1 MSNQTL
7 SLTPE
12 LYQYLL
18 RLSLRESPALRA
30 LREETAGHARA
41 HMQLAPEQGQ
51 FMALLVRLLGA
62 RRCLE
67 LGVFTGYS
75 ALAIAEALPPQ
86 GELIACELNADY
98 ARTALHH
105 WQVAGVEE
113 RIRLRLGPARDSLEE
128 LLAQGQAMSSTTSG
142 PWRCCAPAACWRW
155 TMRCGAGVSA
165 TKQNRTRTRG
175 RSAPSTS
182 RCPVTSGWISAW
194 CPSGMVCCW
203 RASVECRSYRRLRN
217 TLDLRW

>member
-7 SLTPE
+7 SLTLE

-41 HMQLAPEQGQ
+41 RMQIAPEQGQ

-86 GELIACELNADY
+86 GELIACEMNADY
-98 ARTALHH
+98 ARTALRH
-105 WQVAGVEE
+105 WQAAGVEE

-128 LLAQGQAMSSTTSG
+128 LLAQGQAGSFDFAFIDADKPGYVEYYERVLVLLRPGGLLAVDNALWGGRVCDETQQDEDTRAIRALNEQVSG
-142 PWRCCAPAACWRW
+142 DER
-155 TMRCGAGVSA
+155 VD
-165 TKQNRTRTRG
+165 
-175 RSAPSTS
+175 
-182 RCPVTSGWISAW
+182 ISLVPIGDGLLLA
-194 CPSGMVCCW
+194 
-203 RASVECRSYRRLRN
+203 RKR
-217 TLDLRW
+217 